1 MFLLKKL
8 KKIALSSNEDKRM
21 QSIDLIETSQP
32 ANIGPQ
38 DVLSTSP
45 SNVSRVS
52 SKNPIWPS
60 WGRSNLSSWERLE
73 MTSRE
78 HPSLTFTGCSNLTYK
93 RCPWEVVSGCP
104 KDVLRTSP
112 RGHWKH
118 VLGTMGVI
126 FWMSL
131 NLFLLF
137 FRNLFNWQI
146 YLKTIQYSR
155 CS

>member
-1 MFLLKKL
+1 
-8 KKIALSSNEDKRM
+8 M

-52 SKNPIWPS
+52 SKDPIWPS

-78 HPSLTFTGCSNLTYK
+78 HPSLTFTGCSNLTSK

-112 RGHWKH
+112 RGPWKH

-126 FWMSL
+126 FWMFL
-131 NLFLLF
+131 NFFLLF
-137 FRNLFNWQI
+137 FRNLLDWPNLSKNNSI
-146 YLKTIQYSR
+146 LKV
-155 CS
+155 